1 MTLDFKFTIYYNS
14 RNLHKISK
22 GKIYM
27 ATIREVNPVKMFMGK
42 LAHGA
47 DLLEEIT
54 KICIDQNICLGR
66 IEALGAVKQ
75 ARLGYYNQKDQEYHF
90 FDLNQTL
97 EITNL
102 IGNISTKDGAPV
114 VHAHVT
120 LSDKDGHAYGGHLAP
135 GTIVFACE
143 VTIQI
148 LDGPKFERGFDQETG
163 LPLWKINK

>member
-1 MTLDFKFTIYYNS
+1 
-14 RNLHKISK
+14 
-22 GKIYM
+22 M
-27 ATIREVNPVKMFMGK
+27 ATIREVKAVKMFMGK

-54 KICIDQNICLGR
+54 KICVDQNICLGS
-66 IEALGAVKQ
+66 IEALGAVKK
-75 ARLGYYNQKDQEYHF
+75 ARLGYYNQQAHDYSF

-102 IGNISTKDGAPV
+102 TGNISFKNGTPV

-135 GTIVFACE
+135 GTTVFACE
-143 VTIQI
+143 VAIQV
-148 LDGPKFERGFDQETG
+148 LDGPEFERGFDQETG
-163 LPLWKINK
+163 LPLWKMNEVL

>member
-1 MTLDFKFTIYYNS
+1 
-14 RNLHKISK
+14 
-22 GKIYM
+22 M
-27 ATIREVNPVKMFMGK
+27 AIICEVNAVKMFMGK

-54 KICIDQNICLGR
+54 KICVDQDICLGSV
-66 IEALGAVKQ
+66 EALGAVKK
-75 ARLGYYNQKDQEYHF
+75 ARLGYYNQQDHEYRF

-102 IGNISTKDGAPV
+102 TGNISIKDGAPV

-135 GTIVFACE
+135 GTKVFACE
-143 VTIQI
+143 VTILV
-148 LDGPKFERGFDQETG
+148 LDGPKFERGPDQETG
-163 LPLWKINK
+163 LPLWKMNE

>member
-1 MTLDFKFTIYYNS
+1 M
-14 RNLHKISK
+14 K
-22 GKIYM
+22 GLVYM
-27 ATIREVNPVKMFMGK
+27 ATIREVNAVKMFMGK

-54 KICIDQNICLGR
+54 EICIEQNICLGR
-66 IEALGAVKQ
+66 IEALGAVQK
-75 ARLGYYNQKDQEYHF
+75 ARLGYYNQQDHRYHF
-90 FDLNQTL
+90 FDLDQTL

-102 IGNISTKDGAPV
+102 IGNISIKDGAPI

-143 VTIQI
+143 VAIQA
-148 LDGPKFERGFDQETG
+148 LDGPSFERGLDQKTG
-163 LPLWKINK
+163 LPLWKMDE

>member
-1 MTLDFKFTIYYNS
+1 
-14 RNLHKISK
+14 
-22 GKIYM
+22 M
-27 ATIREVNPVKMFMGK
+27 ATIREVNAVKMFMGK

-54 KICIDQNICLGR
+54 EICIEQNICLGR
-66 IEALGAVKQ
+66 IEALGAVQ
-75 ARLGYYNQKDQEYHF
+75 NARLGYYNQQDHVYHF
-90 FDLNQTL
+90 FDLDQTL

-102 IGNISTKDGAPV
+102 IGNISIKDGAPI

-143 VTIQI
+143 VVVQA
-148 LDGPKFERGFDQETG
+148 LDGPSFERGLDQKTG
-163 LPLWKINK
+163 LPLWKMDE

>member
-1 MTLDFKFTIYYNS
+1 
-14 RNLHKISK
+14 
-22 GKIYM
+22 M
-27 ATIREVNPVKMFMGK
+27 ATIHEVKTVKMFMGK

-54 KICIDQNICLGR
+54 TICVDQNIYLGR
-66 IEALGAVKQ
+66 VEALGAVKK
-75 ARLGYYNQKDQEYHF
+75 ARLGYYHQQRREYDF
-90 FDLNQTL
+90 FVLNQTL

-102 IGNISTKDGAPV
+102 IGNISIKDGAPI

-143 VTIQI
+143 IAIQV

-163 LPLWKINK
+163 LPLWNM

>member
-1 MTLDFKFTIYYNS
+1 
-14 RNLHKISK
+14 
-22 GKIYM
+22 M
-27 ATIREVNPVKMFMGK
+27 ATIREVNAVKMFMGK

-54 KICIDQNICLGR
+54 EICIEQNICLGR
-66 IEALGAVKQ
+66 IEALGAVQ
-75 ARLGYYNQKDQEYHF
+75 NARLGYYNQQDHVYHF
-90 FDLNQTL
+90 FDLDQTL

-102 IGNISTKDGAPV
+102 IGNISIKDGAPI

-143 VTIQI
+143 VVIQA
-148 LDGPKFERGFDQETG
+148 LDGPNFERGLDQKTG
-163 LPLWKINK
+163 LPLWKMNE

>member
-1 MTLDFKFTIYYNS
+1 
-14 RNLHKISK
+14 
-22 GKIYM
+22 M

-54 KICIDQNICLGR
+54 NICVDQDICLGHV
-66 IEALGAVKQ
+66 EALGAVKK
-75 ARLGYYNQKDQEYHF
+75 ARLGYYNQQDHVYHF
-90 FDLNQTL
+90 YDLNQTL

-102 IGNISTKDGAPV
+102 TGNISIKDGAPV

>member
-1 MTLDFKFTIYYNS
+1 
-14 RNLHKISK
+14 
-22 GKIYM
+22 M
-27 ATIREVNPVKMFMGK
+27 ATIREVNAVKMFMGK

-66 IEALGAVKQ
+66 IEALGAVQK
-75 ARLGYYNQKDQEYHF
+75 ARLGYYNQQDHLYHF
-90 FDLNQTL
+90 FDLHKTL

-102 IGNISTKDGAPV
+102 IGNISIKDGTPI

-143 VTIQI
+143 VVVQA
-148 LDGPKFERGFDQETG
+148 LDGPSFERGLDQKTG
-163 LPLWKINK
+163 LPLWKMNE